1 MMKRDKTIAIGVII
15 AIAIA
20 VAAPFIASSN
30 PDGLESAFFGVSG
43 AKDIHGSELDEA
55 AAATAEEQVKDITGN
70 SFEFAAPFPDYS
82 IGGLSKAGEVLA
94 IVVGTVLVLV
104 AALGLGK
111 AFSRPE

>member
-1 MMKRDKTIAIGVII
+1 MTRDRTIAVGAIV

-30 PDGLESAFFGVSG
+30 PDGLESAFFGIFG

-55 AAATAEEQVKDITGN
+55 AAAAAEEQVKDITGN
-70 SFEFAAPFPDYS
+70 AFEFAAPFPDYS
-82 IGGLSKAGEVLA
+82 IGGLSKTGEVLA

-111 AFSRPE
+111 AFSRTE